1 MVSDVTKAY
10 APDKQ
15 FLLLAMNSRIV
26 AATMVELGMD
36 NVNGR
41 PTKNVFQRSPF
52 SSNHNLPSK
61 EHYLR
66 RLATLIVDRYVL
78 NSSDAKKM
86 FGEVL
91 DEEEQKS
98 LANIP
103 RLPDGRFPCR
113 FEGCNKSFK

>member
-15 FLLLAMNSRIV
+15 FHLLAVKSRIV

-36 NVNGR
+36 VNGR
-41 PTKNVFQRSPF
+41 PTKNVFQKSPF
-52 SSNHNLPSK
+52 SSNYNLPSK

-86 FGEVL
+86 IGEVL

-113 FEGCNKSFK
+113 FEGCNKF